1 MTESSSAQAMPKP
14 GLRELADLCAERNFT
29 VRACRETGDMTLDAF
44 LALQAEKVR
53 RNRRIP
59 PLCDPADLIAAASG
73 LAGRRLGP
81 AFAEGVREALG
92 FGVLCTAD
100 HHGGIYC
107 AQTFQGDLFYAA
119 LLRKLGY
126 TGRTVPILG
135 AAQVELSSSTF
146 ARGICIATDPEEVQ
160 LLPLFRRKY
169 RNRMTSQVPP
179 VDRDMIGE
187 FRKSLRT
194 VMRPEMRSALEELIG
209 TVYESDAVLAA
220 ESFSAQTTVI
230 GAGLSE
236 HLFSD
241 ADTPLLTYLEA
252 EELALPLLIRELREG
267 TSLFARLLGNAQMRK
282 ALCTVRTEEGI
293 PLAGHLF
300 GCADEKG
307 RKVFLLL
314 GEDGTLTGTTLEGE
328 SLCFPADCDS
338 LIGLLE
344 SRTLFPGL
352 YALALLLAF
361 ERGFTW
367 MGGVFQSQYLPQWQR
382 LTVRLLESLGLSDEA
397 DRIRP
402 YDGSGYLCG
411 PMYALFA
418 GDGFAAPAGPA
429 ELWMTRPSF
438 RSLCEQM
445 ARTGLWDAHLIG
457 LSWMLPDLTSR
468 DERPDGWY
476 RSVAEELYSMFPEN
490 FLK

>member
-179 VDRDMIGE
+179 VDRDMIVE

-241 ADTPLLTYLEA
+241 ADTPLWTYLEA
-252 EELALPLLIRELREG
+252 EELALPLE
-267 TSLFARLLGNAQMRK
+267 
-282 ALCTVRTEEGI
+282 
-293 PLAGHLF
+293 
-300 GCADEKG
+300 
-307 RKVFLLL
+307 
-314 GEDGTLTGTTLEGE
+314 
-328 SLCFPADCDS
+328 
-338 LIGLLE
+338 
-344 SRTLFPGL
+344 
-352 YALALLLAF
+352 
-361 ERGFTW
+361 
-367 MGGVFQSQYLPQWQR
+367 
-382 LTVRLLESLGLSDEA
+382 
-397 DRIRP
+397 
-402 YDGSGYLCG
+402 
-411 PMYALFA
+411 
-418 GDGFAAPAGPA
+418 
-429 ELWMTRPSF
+429 
-438 RSLCEQM
+438 
-445 ARTGLWDAHLIG
+445 
-457 LSWMLPDLTSR
+457 
-468 DERPDGWY
+468 
-476 RSVAEELYSMFPEN
+476 
-490 FLK
+490 